1 MVIHESRKYG
11 FARALK
17 HKVAEAREGRRPR
30 RRSPG
35 CILNDVAGFIGP
47 EVFRTREQLVR
58 CCLEDI
64 VMGKLHG
71 LPSASTSARRCT
83 WTVASTTSTGASTRS
98 CRRTRPT

>member
-11 FARALK
+11 FARVLSLK
-17 HKVAEAREGRRPR
+17 FAQANAISGRPWVH
-30 RRSPG
+30 
-35 CILNDVAGFIGP
+35 LNDRAGFIGP

-71 LPSASTSARRCT
+71 YAWGWMSVRRCT
-83 WTVASTTSTGASTRS
+83 WMSRF
-98 CRRTRPT
+98 RI